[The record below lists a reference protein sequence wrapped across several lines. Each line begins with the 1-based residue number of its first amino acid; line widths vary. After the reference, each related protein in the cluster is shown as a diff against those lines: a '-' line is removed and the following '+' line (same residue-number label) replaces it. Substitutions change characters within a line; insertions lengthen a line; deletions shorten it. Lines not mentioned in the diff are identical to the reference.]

1 MALFHKKKE
10 EPVTGVQLHNSP
22 KELAVSLFKTLC
34 ICNVICV
41 VVVFSMAELWHRVHG
56 GYF

>member
-1 MALFHKKKE
+1 MALFQKKKQ

-22 KELAVSLFKTLC
+22 KELAVTLLKTLC

-41 VVVFSMAELWHRVHG
+41 VVEFSMG
-56 GYF
+56 